1 MSKIGFSG
9 DVLYRTADAASLA
22 FPLVKPNYLY
32 NLGDLQG
39 NSEYLIRTVFSFRIH
54 GLRNYELDL
63 LIFDKLDILRNIK
76 IYGII

>member
-32 NLGDLQG
+32 NLGDLLG
-39 NSEYLIRTVFSFRIH
+39 NSEYLKRTVFSFRIH
-54 GLRNYELDL
+54 GLRNYQLDL
-63 LIFDKLDILRNIK
+63 QILIDL
-76 IYGII
+76 IY